1 MKHLK
6 MVRALEIGVLGLILF
21 TCADNQVGNF
31 GSQEL
36 KLGDKV
42 DSLDGV
48 YVYYNGSVSN
58 VSGRNTTADG
68 YNLGLKYQCV
78 EFVKRYYYQA
88 LKHKMTDSYG
98 HAKSFYMPDIE
109 DGKLNT
115 MRNLLQYTNSSS
127 SKPKKGDLLVFDGT
141 VFNEYGHVAIVSWV
155 GVDELEMIQQNPGP
169 SAPSREKLSLIK
181 EGNTW
186 RIKSSTL
193 LGWLRKSDA

>member
-1 MKHLK
+1 MKYLK
-6 MVRALEIGVLGLILF
+6 TAKVLVFGVWGLFLFSCTDLNFKTGSGEARQLGEVL
-21 TCADNQVGNF
+21 
-31 GSQEL
+31 
-36 KLGDKV
+36 

-58 VSGRNTTADG
+58 VSGRNTAADG

-98 HAKSFYMPDIE
+98 HAKSFFMPAIA

-115 MRNLLQYTNSSS
+115 MRNLFQYTNGSI

-155 GVDELEMIQQNPGP
+155 GEDELEMIQQNPGP
-169 SAPSREKLSLIK
+169 SAPSREKLGMVK
-181 EGNTW
+181 EGNRW